1 MQRVRRHQ
9 LGLFVGMVGMV
20 VVGSRARV
28 AEEIEI
34 IVRVVAVL
42 MGMTVHRDHLGLS
55 RML

>member
-9 LGLFVGMVGMV
+9 LGLFVGMVGM